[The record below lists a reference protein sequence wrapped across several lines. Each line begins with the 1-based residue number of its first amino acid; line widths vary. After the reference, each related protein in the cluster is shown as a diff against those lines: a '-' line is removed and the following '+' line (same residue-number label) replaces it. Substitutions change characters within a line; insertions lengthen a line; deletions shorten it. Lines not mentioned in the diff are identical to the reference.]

1 MTAGLVSKVV
11 PPDQLLEETHKTAAK
26 IASMSQLTVAICK
39 EAVNAALETTLAQG
53 IQFERRQFHATFAT
67 QDRKEGM
74 AAFAE
79 KRKAIFKNC

>member
-1 MTAGLVSKVV
+1 
-11 PPDQLLEETHKTAAK
+11 
-26 IASMSQLTVAICK
+26 MSQLTTAICK

-67 QDRKEGM
+67 EDRKEGM

-79 KRKAIFKNC
+79 KRKAQFKNR